1 MNHRKK
7 THLIRANISKNL
19 NIGSSMWV
27 WFGCGESTA
36 KYEVFV
42 VGSILGGACAAMNIA
57 SLTMVARLVANDTG
71 I

>member
-1 MNHRKK
+1 
-7 THLIRANISKNL
+7 
-19 NIGSSMWV
+19 MWV